1 MSLSGRRYLR
11 HRQHRQPGLDQHRG
25 VGGSTYC
32 GPCAAVSDNP
42 WTRPDLHPPSASPR
56 VGHHPVLYH
65 HGDHFL
71 DCHMWL
77 AGGFP
82 LAKRSYKICSM
93 DSIHWNDPFLYGCP
107 NISNRILHQ

>member
-93 DSIHWNDPFLYGCP
+93 DSIHWK
-107 NISNRILHQ
+107 